1 MKTVVIETR
10 DGAIQEIYTDDR
22 EVRVVVVNWDD
33 LDHEGR
39 GVATLRDTEPLSFLP
54 PDTRE
59 QIERADLLDSH
70 QV

>member
-22 EVRVVVVNWDD
+22 EARVVVVNWDD
-33 LDHEGR
+33 LGHEGNA
-39 GVATLRDTEPLSFLP
+39 VAGLRETEPLNFLP

-59 QIERADLLDSH
+59 QIERAGLFDPH